1 VNTLSDL
8 EQSGTVSDTETVSA
22 QDRRPRVLSG
32 IQPTA
37 TSFHLG
43 NYLGAV
49 RQWVQL
55 QDTHEAF
62 YCVVDLHAITFDPP
76 APDELRQ
83 RTRIAAAQLLAAGLD
98 PARCALFVQSHV
110 SEHSQLSWVL
120 ECIAGFGEAS
130 RMTQFKDKSARSDGE
145 HFSVGLFTYP
155 ILQAADILLYQADA
169 VPVGE
174 DQRQHLELTRNLA
187 QRFNSRYGR
196 AFTVPAAFIPK
207 DTAKVLDLQ
216 DPSAKMSKSLGDAG
230 TLNLLDEPAAL
241 TKKIK
246 RAVTDTETEV
256 RYDPQTKPGVSNLL
270 AILAA
275 VTGRT
280 PEQAAGEFAGSGYG
294 ALKTATA
301 EAVVAFTEPFARR
314 TAELLADPAQLDKI
328 LAVGAQQAREVAAQT
343 VADVYD
349 KVGFLAGAGR

>member
-1 VNTLSDL
+1 
-8 EQSGTVSDTETVSA
+8 
-22 QDRRPRVLSG
+22 
-32 IQPTA
+32 
-37 TSFHLG
+37 
-43 NYLGAV
+43 
-49 RQWVQL
+49 
-55 QDTHEAF
+55 
-62 YCVVDLHAITFDPP
+62 
-76 APDELRQ
+76 
-83 RTRIAAAQLLAAGLD
+83 
-98 PARCALFVQSHV
+98 
-110 SEHSQLSWVL
+110 
-120 ECIAGFGEAS
+120 
-130 RMTQFKDKSARSDGE
+130 MTQFKDKSTRGDGE

-187 QRFNSRYGR
+187 QRFNSRYGA

-230 TLNLLDEPAAL
+230 TLNLLDDPAVL

-256 RYDPQTKPGVSNLL
+256 RYDPQAKPGVSNLL

-275 VTGRT
+275 VTDRT
-280 PEQAAGEFAGSGYG
+280 PEQAADEFSGSGYG
-294 ALKTATA
+294 ALKGATA

-314 TAELLADPAQLDKI
+314 TEQLLADPAQLDKI
-328 LAVGAQQAREVAAQT
+328 LAVGAQHAREVAAQT
-343 VADVYD
+343 VADVYA
-349 KVGFLAGAGR
+349 KVGFLAGSGR